1 MVGNCYF
8 NYYLSF
14 NFLINQPEMQKF
26 LGELITLTS
35 KNCILKALTSI
46 LSMRKGKSLEV
57 TVA

>member
-14 NFLINQPEMQKF
+14 NFLIKQPEMQKF

-35 KNCILKALTSI
+35 VTYTLKALTPI